1 MKNFKKLIE
10 KRNSLV
16 EEMNQLITVAEE
28 ETRALNEEETT
39 KFGELT
45 DDEIKRVA
53 KQREK
58 YDDLAK
64 GIEQLKE
71 ELKNYNI

>member
-45 DDEIKRVA
+45 
-53 KQREK
+53 
-58 YDDLAK
+58 
-64 GIEQLKE
+64 E
-71 ELKNYNI
+71 EVLS